1 MLVAITKERAMKKLI
16 KVKNYYFLMTIL
28 TITFIISCN
37 YSGNNKKEIEK
48 EEIPHILNFTELE
61 KKDYRLPYIL
71 DLQKGDKRLIVYGCM
86 HTFNPEDSML
96 VDIENR
102 FLSLQ
107 PDFAFN
113 EGGDWPIFDDRF
125 ETVRKSGEQGF
136 LKFICYKNNIPV
148 RSYEPTPKKEYGH
161 LLSKYNKN
169 NVLLMYFCRQIAQ
182 IQKNQELANFK
193 EYMVNN
199 FLVYLKESGFPMDK
213 PKSEYEK
220 IIKNYKNLF
229 NKEFDWKNFNPQNV
243 LPIYNNTILNE
254 INREVTEFRDIYIV
268 NEIKNELLINDKIFV
283 LIGGSHVIKQEPLL
297 KYYFEEISKSN

>member
-1 MLVAITKERAMKKLI
+1 
-16 KVKNYYFLMTIL
+16 
-28 TITFIISCN
+28 
-37 YSGNNKKEIEK
+37 
-48 EEIPHILNFTELE
+48 
-61 KKDYRLPYIL
+61 
-71 DLQKGDKRLIVYGCM
+71 
-86 HTFNPEDSML
+86 
-96 VDIENR
+96 
-102 FLSLQ
+102 
-107 PDFAFN
+107 
-113 EGGDWPIFDDRF
+113 
-125 ETVRKSGEQGF
+125 
-136 LKFICYKNNIPV
+136 
-148 RSYEPTPKKEYGH
+148 
-161 LLSKYNKN
+161 
-169 NVLLMYFCRQIAQ
+169 MYFCRQIAQ

-220 IIKNYKNLF
+220 IIKNYKNLC

-268 NEIKNELLINDKIFV
+268 NEIKNEINDKIFV